1 MLPFDVQQLL
11 LTLLSTTLDTLFVF
25 ANGAIPALVVAWL
38 TDTLLRVVPFLRPFR
53 ENIKQFILY
62 RIEELRLKRAE
73 RAVLAAGQKYR
84 ADLQEVMRDHN
95 SNQLPPAAI
104 EALKAERLAEALHAT
119 SKIAGPSD
127 ARLLVEAAVANLK
140 RQGVNP

>member
-53 ENIKQFILY
+53 ESIKQFILD
-62 RIEELRLKRAE
+62 RIEELRLRRAE

-104 EALKAERLAEALHAT
+104 EALKAERLAEALQAA

-127 ARLLVEAAVANLK
+127 ARLLVEAAVADLK

>member
-38 TDTLLRVVPFLRPFR
+38 IDTVLRVVPFLRPFR
-53 ENIKQFILY
+53 ENIKQFILD

-104 EALKAERLAEALHAT
+104 EALKAERLAEALQAA

-127 ARLLVEAAVANLK
+127 ARLLVEAAVADLK

>member
-1 MLPFDVQQLL
+1 MLPFDVQALL

-38 TDTLLRVVPFLRPFR
+38 TDALLRVVPFLRPFR
-53 ENIKQFILY
+53 ENIKQFILA
-62 RIEELRLKRAE
+62 RIEELRIKRAE
-73 RAVLAAGQKYR
+73 QAVLAAGQKYKAQLQDFMQEHHNNPPR
-84 ADLQEVMRDHN
+84 AAV
-95 SNQLPPAAI
+95 